1 MNLILISSPETR
13 SFPAGTPAATHLLGT
28 LRATLGSNFW
38 CGVKNGKRGLA
49 TITEIST
56 HGDIAFSV
64 AWEKSAQISLPPVN
78 LLVGLSRPQT
88 MKKIFAVASEIGCRR
103 IDVFSSEKG
112 DPAYTQ
118 SSLWKSDD
126 TTLREI
132 LEKSAEQTCVPALP
146 EFSKFDSLKDF
157 FEKKS
162 CTGNAF
168 GVALDVYATEKS
180 LAKIAFP
187 PHAEITLAIGSE
199 RGWTDSERDTLR
211 AENFAFAHLGGR
223 VLRVETAVATA
234 ISVALAKTDFWE
246 TPHRPLSA

>member
-13 SFPAGTPAATHLLGT
+13 SFPAGTPAATHLLDT
-28 LRATLGSNFW
+28 LHATIGSTFW

-49 TITEIST
+49 TITEISL

-64 AWEKSAQISLPPVN
+64 AWEKSAQRSLPPVN

-88 MKKIFAVASEIGCRR
+88 MKKIFAVASEIGCHR
-103 IDVFSSEKG
+103 IDVFSSEKS
-112 DPAYTQ
+112 DPAYAQ

-126 TTLREI
+126 ATLREI
-132 LEKSAEQTCVPALP
+132 LEKSAEQTCVPAIP
-146 EFSKFDSLKDF
+146 EFSKFASLKDF

-162 CTGNAF
+162 RAGNAF

-180 LAKIAFP
+180 FAEIAFP
-187 PHAEITLAIGSE
+187 PSTEITLAIGSE
-199 RGWTDSERDTLR
+199 RGWTDAERDTLR

-223 VLRVETAVATA
+223 VLRVETAVAA
-234 ISVALAKTDFWE
+234 ALSVALSKTDFWKI
-246 TPHRPLSA
+246 PHRPLSA